1 MLTVKV
7 ILRKQKGQ
15 EKRDG
20 SLFSTGEARTAGYQR
35 KEAAKRQNSCC
46 RQRWFN
52 VFQSIVV

>member
-1 MLTVKV
+1 VKV